1 VQDSQTRLNDCK
13 DEVAEL
19 MVRQQEVTADF
30 MKTIGED
37 NRHEDALTNIFR
49 KRIKRPKVRH

>member
-1 VQDSQTRLNDCK
+1 VK
-13 DEVAEL
+13 
-19 MVRQQEVTADF
+19 QQEIAADF

-49 KRIKRPKVRH
+49 KKIKRAKVI